1 MESGDLERWRN
12 CYVEKMARPEVHKDQ
27 GVNKERETSV
37 PQQTSTDAVPPQS
50 ERTCADGRHKFH

>member
-1 MESGDLERWRN
+1 M
-12 CYVEKMARPEVHKDQ
+12 EKMARPEVHKDQ